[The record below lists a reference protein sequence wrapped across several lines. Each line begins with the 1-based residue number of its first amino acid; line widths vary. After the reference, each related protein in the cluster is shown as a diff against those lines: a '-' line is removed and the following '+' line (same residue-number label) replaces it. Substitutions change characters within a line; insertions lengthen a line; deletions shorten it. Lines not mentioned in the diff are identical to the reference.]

1 MQTDFVKKDA
11 LYKVHTI
18 LTQSL
23 FLKNYIM
30 LISQFRSRFYL
41 RKVIMIIFVCMCVYM
56 SVHVCTYYVF
66 VCMCICL
73 EQWHLNVSCMSLI
86 YEILKFWVPKM
97 FYSQM
102 YIKFICKTIQLQL
115 QLQLLTC
122 YISNLKSIGTVVVE
136 LQASKAT
143 L

>member
-1 MQTDFVKKDA
+1 MC
-11 LYKVHTI
+11 VHTMC
-18 LTQSL
+18 LC
-23 FLKNYIM
+23 
-30 LISQFRSRFYL
+30 
-41 RKVIMIIFVCMCVYM
+41 VCV
-56 SVHVCTYYVF
+56 
-66 VCMCICL
+66 CL

-115 QLQLLTC
+115 QLQLFTC